1 MKSRGHIDYQILLRD
16 AADGVHY
23 ASFEDYYTRRLRN
36 RAIFF
41 PPDAKGAL
49 LACQNRVME
58 LARECWECFAKEH
71 PDLVLPL
78 ADGCGGLPQAG
89 EAQRPSMGRLP

>member
-1 MKSRGHIDYQILLRD
+1 MRGIGYQILLRD
-16 AADGVHY
+16 ESEGIRY
-23 ASFEDYYTRRLRN
+23 ESFEDYYARRLRN

-49 LACQNRVME
+49 LDVQNRVME
-58 LARECWECFAKEH
+58 LVRECWECFAKEH
-71 PDLVLPL
+71 PDLIAVA

-89 EAQRPSMGRLP
+89 EAHPPSSEPSP